1 MRLIPM
7 QRPDGSRAGE
17 PAAAAPDAGAHL
29 AGDEL
34 LRIEN
39 LHTHFVLREGT
50 VHALDGVDFSIE
62 RGKTLGIAGESGC
75 GKSVTALTIM
85 RLLPRTARIVDG
97 RIWLRT
103 KDGSA
108 LDLVRQHPEGEVMR
122 TVRGDNVAM
131 IFQEPMTSFSPVHT
145 VGNQIMEAIV
155 YHRRASKNE
164 AREAT
169 VELLGKVGI
178 PKPSE
183 HVDVYPFNLSGGM
196 RQRAMI
202 AMALACRPSLLI
214 ADEPTTAVDVTI
226 QAQVLELIRDLQSEL
241 NMALIIITHDL
252 AVIAEL
258 ANKVLIMYLG
268 QEVES
273 APVDD
278 IFYNSK
284 HPYTRGLLASVPKL
298 GEGATQQIS
307 AIRGS
312 VPTHVERVNGCL
324 FHPRC
329 PEFMPG
335 VCDTAAPQLQEVGAE
350 HSVGCY
356 LYGGGRD
363 RHTDSMTADG
373 ESADG

>member
-252 AVIAEL
+252 AVIGEL
-258 ANKVLIMYLG
+258 ADRVLVMYLG
-268 QEVES
+268 RSVEE
-273 APVDD
+273 APVHQLFQDPL
-278 IFYNSK
+278 
-284 HPYTRGLLASVPKL
+284 HPYTRGLLQSIPKL
-298 GEGATQQIS
+298 SQPLGEKLHSIP
-307 AIRGS
+307 GS
-312 VPTHVERVNGCL
+312 VPTPYERPGGCP

-329 PEFMPG
+329 ERFMPD
-335 VCDTAAPQLQEVGAE
+335 VCDARVPQLVGVPE
-350 HSVGCY
+350 SRRVSCF
-356 LYGGGRD
+356 LYENAHG
-363 RHTDSMTADG
+363 
-373 ESADG
+373 